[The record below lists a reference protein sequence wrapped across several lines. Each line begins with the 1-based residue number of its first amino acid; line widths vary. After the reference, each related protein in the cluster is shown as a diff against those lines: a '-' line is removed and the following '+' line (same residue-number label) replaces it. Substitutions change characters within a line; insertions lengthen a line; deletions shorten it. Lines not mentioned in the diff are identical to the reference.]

1 MESRERATS
10 RLFADVGGVEPTEAR
25 GGGPRRGGLDGGPV
39 VLRRPRDGPVVPR
52 HPCVCSVVRRDTPPT
67 CNYAQA
73 KFRGEA
79 KPPRRFPGANGPR
92 PFVPDAPPG
101 GADKVCQS
109 RGDNLSRTIAGRR
122 WSRPS
127 RLCEPHSGSAI
138 QRKQGSSCSLLMAAR
153 DLGSR
158 PPIAAEVGRDR
169 LTSVG
174 REPTPRTASGGQ
186 NASGGGHLI
195 GVPLRRTAR
204 PLVDHYP
211 RAKSEDDAVG
221 APRLVLRRWD
231 TTVVPRRVPPAPMR
245 SKCPKGRGRV
255 PRPTSQ
261 LEVLVGRAGDESV
274 RQ

>member
-1 MESRERATS
+1 MTPPSPGTAFVLRARARRCSLSVRSR
-10 RLFADVGGVEPTEAR
+10 
-25 GGGPRRGGLDGGPV
+25 PRRPAEI
-39 VLRRPRDGPVVPR
+39 
-52 HPCVCSVVRRDTPPT
+52 
-67 CNYAQA
+67 AQA
-73 KFRGEA
+73 KSCLGGCWERAGQARSFLTAPGRGRQSL
-79 KPPRRFPGANGPR
+79 P
-92 PFVPDAPPG
+92 VPG
-101 GADKVCQS
+101 GQPKPTLV
-109 RGDNLSRTIAGRR
+109 GRR
-122 WSRPS
+122 WSRQS
-127 RLCEPHSGSAI
+127 RLGDPHSGSAI
-138 QRKQGSSCSLLMAAR
+138 PRVKPVRGNSPSAVAAR

-211 RAKSEDDAVG
+211 RTKSEDDAVG

>member
-1 MESRERATS
+1 MPWSSSLPQARADPLRIVVVPSTRDGASRRPDARPAAASGVPPQGLS
-10 RLFADVGGVEPTEAR
+10 RLAQPP
-25 GGGPRRGGLDGGPV
+25 GPGRLCLTTPAVWRIWGLQCAAGGLG
-39 VLRRPRDGPVVPR
+39 
-52 HPCVCSVVRRDTPPT
+52 SVFSHRSRVI
-67 CNYAQA
+67 
-73 KFRGEA
+73 
-79 KPPRRFPGANGPR
+79 RFPGAAGQACYAPEGPQGALGQAVR
-92 PFVPDAPPG
+92 ASG
-101 GADKVCQS
+101 GQPRAARQCGS
-109 RGDNLSRTIAGRR
+109 FG
-122 WSRPS
+122 
-127 RLCEPHSGSAI
+127 GSAI
-138 QRKQGSSCSLLMAAR
+138 QRKQDPFSSLLMAAR

-211 RAKSEDDAVG
+211 RTKSEDDAVG

-255 PRPTSQ
+255 PRPASQ

>member
-1 MESRERATS
+1 
-10 RLFADVGGVEPTEAR
+10 
-25 GGGPRRGGLDGGPV
+25 
-39 VLRRPRDGPVVPR
+39 
-52 HPCVCSVVRRDTPPT
+52 
-67 CNYAQA
+67 
-73 KFRGEA
+73 
-79 KPPRRFPGANGPR
+79 
-92 PFVPDAPPG
+92 
-101 GADKVCQS
+101 
-109 RGDNLSRTIAGRR
+109 
-122 WSRPS
+122 
-127 RLCEPHSGSAI
+127 
-138 QRKQGSSCSLLMAAR
+138 MAAR

-195 GVPLRRTAR
+195 GVPRRRTAR
-204 PLVDHYP
+204 SLVDHYP
-211 RAKSEDDAVG
+211 RTKSEDDAVG

-274 RQ
+274 RQWASLRRSRPRGAASRAPVLRKAPLGRRRTLASSGSCRQDWIVPSRLIRPGARALSGESGEVEKSHTEVLTKPSLALCTS

>member
-1 MESRERATS
+1 MSDDRCGPERRLKCFFAGAAPRLLVCYIPLARARPSRAR
-10 RLFADVGGVEPTEAR
+10 FGGTTA
-25 GGGPRRGGLDGGPV
+25 GGPPMR
-39 VLRRPRDGPVVPR
+39 
-52 HPCVCSVVRRDTPPT
+52 VVRRFG
-67 CNYAQA
+67 Y
-73 KFRGEA
+73 
-79 KPPRRFPGANGPR
+79 
-92 PFVPDAPPG
+92 PG
-101 GADKVCQS
+101 GHGS
-109 RGDNLSRTIAGRR
+109 
-122 WSRPS
+122 PS
-127 RLCEPHSGSAI
+127 PPAI
-138 QRKQGSSCSLLMAAR
+138 AAR

-204 PLVDHYP
+204 SLVDHYP
-211 RAKSEDDAVG
+211 RTKSEDDAVG